1 MERKQSRGGA
11 LRAENQFD
19 EPAPKPIKPPAG
31 FFKVTDVDPTELA
44 RQLCLIESRLYQ
56 AIKPKEYLGKA
67 WERKDKEVVA
77 PNLTAF
83 ILHFNRIGNWIAHSV
98 IECPDEKKRVATVEY
113 WIKVA
118 ERLFEMNNFAGVME
132 VKKKEADGRN
142 FFFFFFT
149 VFCRWLVV
157 LEALRLCG

>member
-1 MERKQSRGGA
+1 
-11 LRAENQFD
+11 L
-19 EPAPKPIKPPAG
+19 
-31 FFKVTDVDPTELA
+31 FK
-44 RQLCLIESRLYQ
+44 
-56 AIKPKEYLGKA
+56 GKA

-98 IECPDEKKRVATVEY
+98 IDCPDEKKRVAMVEY

-132 VKKKEADGRN
+132 VFDSCVFVFV
-142 FFFFFFT
+142 FFFFSKEKN
-149 VFCRWLVV
+149 RWLVD
-157 LEALRLCG
+157 LEALRLCV